1 MLTTAFAKASTS
13 AKASTFVE
21 ATVDETVNKSA
32 VMMWKCCQSQCCQLS
47 IGPRQARPLP
57 GQLGEAPRPTR
68 NREITLRT
76 AASLCGMSPTSFWRK
91 SKIST

>member
-32 VMMWKCCQSQCCQLS
+32 VMMWKCCQFQCCQL
-47 IGPRQARPLP
+47 PM
-57 GQLGEAPRPTR
+57 
-68 NREITLRT
+68 EIE
-76 AASLCGMSPTSFWRK
+76 K
-91 SKIST
+91 